1 MAQSIENKEVSLI
14 VETLHQAMINA
25 DKASL
30 NQLTAYR
37 LSYGH
42 SNGIV
47 ESKTEFIENIV
58 SGKSD
63 FVTIDMSEQTISIT
77 DYVAIVRY
85 QLIAST
91 NNEGKPGNVK
101 LKVLLVFEK
110 EKGVWKLIARQ
121 ALKLV

>member
-30 NQLTAYR
+30 NQLTADR

-47 ESKTEFIENIV
+47 ESKIEFIENIV

-63 FVTIDMSEQTISIT
+63 FVTIDISEQTISIT